1 MAIACYQVKSRKLPK
16 SVVGLQL
23 RVTTFSGAILC
34 EYRRRDA
41 HFAALQSEPVRQ
53 TEKIEQGE
61 KIAPTVTVEETP
73 GQKLRRR
80 IEQER
85 QRQQQQRRS
94 GGIRI

>member
-1 MAIACYQVKSRKLPK
+1 LQWIAQAAEEV
-16 SVVGLQL
+16 
-23 RVTTFSGAILC
+23 
-34 EYRRRDA
+34 RRRLTQRVMQKIEPA
-41 HFAALQSEPVRQ
+41 EPVRQ